1 MADQDVLTLAGFAFT
16 GFSPPDHMPFGGKQD
31 MVVHK
36 LPGGSR
42 VIDTLGPDEADISWR
57 GTFFGD
63 DAYDNA
69 LYLDSLRAA
78 GAQVNLSWGGQSR
91 LVIIAEFHP
100 YVVRLPNW
108 VEYEITLTVASNPQ
122 LGVLTAIP
130 STIDALISSD
140 LATAAAQ

>member
-1 MADQDVLTLAGFAFT
+1 MADQDVLTLAGFTFT
-16 GFSPPDHMPFGGKQD
+16 GYSPPDHMPFGGKQA
-31 MVVHK
+31 MVVRK

-57 GTFFGD
+57 GTFFGE
-63 DAYDNA
+63 DAYSNA

-91 LVIIAEFHP
+91 IVVIAEFRP

-122 LGVLTAIP
+122 LGVLT
-130 STIDALISSD
+130 SVVSSIDALISSD
-140 LATAAAQ
+140 LATGALQ